1 MNGLE
6 LGAEDYIT
14 KPFSIKELMA
24 RVNRVMLRQKK
35 PNLLQVEDITFDLD
49 KMEVKKGDKILA
61 FSSLEIKILQVLFEN
76 RNKVVNRN
84 AIMDCIW
91 DATGNDVYDHTVTV
105 YIKRIRQKLGTEV
118 IKTVKG
124 IGYRID
130 VKE

>member
-1 MNGLE
+1 M
-6 LGAEDYIT
+6 
-14 KPFSIKELMA
+14 
-24 RVNRVMLRQKK
+24 MLRQKK

-84 AIMDCIW
+84 AIIDCIW

>member
-1 MNGLE
+1 M
-6 LGAEDYIT
+6 
-14 KPFSIKELMA
+14 
-24 RVNRVMLRQKK
+24 
-35 PNLLQVEDITFDLD
+35 
-49 KMEVKKGDKILA
+49 KKGDKILA

-84 AIMDCIW
+84 AIIDCIW